1 MKVISSRDNPRFK
14 ALRKML
20 GHAGRTGA
28 GAVLEGP
35 HLAHAWLDHCG
46 QPLEAY
52 FDARRLTATP
62 ALAAL
67 AERLDPARCTQ
78 IEGGLLAQLSDV
90 ESDQGVMF
98 VVQPPQPAW
107 TAPLAESCVLLDR
120 IQDPGNVGTLLRT
133 CAAAGIRHV
142 VLSAGCAHAWSPK
155 VLRSGQGAHF
165 ALQIHEQI
173 DLAQVLH
180 ERLAVPVYA
189 TALDGASSLYAQAL
203 PAKCGWLFGNEGQ
216 GVHPELLAA
225 ATSKIY
231 IPHDYV
237 AVESLNV
244 AMAAAVCLF
253 EHRRQHLA

>member
-35 HLAHAWLDHCG
+35 HLAQAWLDHCG

-52 FDARRLTATP
+52 FDARRLAGTP

-67 AERLDPARCTQ
+67 AERIDPARCTQ

-98 VVQPPQPAW
+98 VVQPPVADWSQP
-107 TAPLAESCVLLDR
+107 LEESSVLLDR

-142 VLSAGCAHAWSPK
+142 LLSAGCAHAWSPK

-165 ALQIHEQI
+165 ALHIHEQV
-173 DLAQVLH
+173 DLALAMR
-180 ERLAVPVYA
+180 ERLTVPVYA
-189 TALDGASSLYAQAL
+189 TALEGASSLYAQAL
-203 PAKCGWLFGNEGQ
+203 PAQCGWLFGNEGQ
-216 GVHPELLAA
+216 GVHPDLLAA
-225 ATSKIY
+225 ASARVF
-231 IPHDYV
+231 IPHDEA

-244 AMAAAVCLF
+244 AIAAAVCLF
-253 EHRRQHLA
+253 EHRRQHSA

>member
-52 FDARRLTATP
+52 FDAKRLAATP
-62 ALAAL
+62 TLAAL
-67 AERLDPARCTQ
+67 AARLDPARCTQ
-78 IEGGLLAQLSDV
+78 IEGGLLAQLSEV

-98 VVQPPQPAW
+98 VVQPPVAEWVQ
-107 TAPLAESCVLLDR
+107 PLAESCVLLDR

-142 VLSAGCAHAWSPK
+142 ALSAGCAHAWSPK

-165 ALQIHEQI
+165 ALHIHEQV
-173 DLAQVLH
+173 DLALVMR
-180 ERLAVPVYA
+180 ERLTVPVYA
-189 TALDGASSLYAQAL
+189 TALEGAASLYAQTL
-203 PAKCGWLFGNEGQ
+203 PAQCGWLFGNEGQ
-216 GVHPELLAA
+216 GVHPDLLAA
-225 ATSKIY
+225 ASAKVY
-231 IPHDYV
+231 IPHDDA

-253 EHRRQHLA
+253 EHRRQRLA